1 MSKSPSRIEPRRL
14 NKFQT
19 YLLRPSVRLSVHTY
33 EIDFLNKLD
42 MSKSP
47 SRIGPIKNF
56 LKVEFQS
63 DDINK

>member
-47 SRIGPIKNF
+47 SRI
-56 LKVEFQS
+56 
-63 DDINK
+63 NKSYEVNYSLIRTLIVL